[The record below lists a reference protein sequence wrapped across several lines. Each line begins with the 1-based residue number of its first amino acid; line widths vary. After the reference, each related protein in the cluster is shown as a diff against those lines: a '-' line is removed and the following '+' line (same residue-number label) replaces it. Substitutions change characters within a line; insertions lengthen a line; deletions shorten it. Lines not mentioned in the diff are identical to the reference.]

1 MGCCNASQKYTVDT
15 QPVEPLEPLEPAQP
29 EKPIVKKDLSE
40 FYATYTL
47 GAKIGEGSFGR
58 VHAAKR
64 IDSHAKVAVKILPLV
79 YFDEDGTPQMKS
91 DKRLLQACL
100 KEADIWNK
108 IGQHQHCVQ
117 MHDAY
122 VGNDLSYFV
131 IEMCKCTMVEHL
143 KDKVASD
150 EEVSRICYQMLLG
163 IEHLHD
169 LRIVHRDIK
178 PENFLIGRD
187 KATVKLTDFGLSQEL
202 PKKGKL
208 KGHYGTAPY
217 MSPEMLSYSGLYS
230 EGTDIWSFGATAYV
244 IMFGDFPYM
253 PRVMN
258 SKCMKKAIV
267 DDNPQPRFMGPESAW
282 KPPGMAV
289 NFVKSLLV
297 RDLSSRPTAKRALL
311 HPFVTVATSPK
322 AGEPITPGVD
332 RAKLAGFMSRARENS
347 KQFKHNVDPTVQKS
361 LEQLLQ
367 QLAGSN
373 EFVLTRSFSNDKV
386 DSEMHNKSKK
396 SRDKFS
402 THDGCSTLTENSG
415 LFSPTSSINSDVFS
429 PMSSMGEEQDTESK
443 CFGREP
449 ELKVSANES
458 TMPALR

>member
-1 MGCCNASQKYTVDT
+1 MGCANAAQKKYATD
-15 QPVEPLEPLEPAQP
+15 EPLEPT
-29 EKPIVKKDLSE
+29 VKNNLNE
-40 FYATYTL
+40 FYKTYEL

-58 VHAAKR
+58 VHSAKER
-64 IDSHAKVAVKILPLV
+64 ESRARYAVKILPLV
-79 YFDEDGTPQMKS
+79 HFDEDGNKK
-91 DKRLLQACL
+91 DKPDKKLLQDCY
-100 KEADIWNK
+100 KEAAIWK
-108 IGQHQHCVQ
+108 QIGQHKHCVQ
-117 MHDAY
+117 LYESY
-122 VGNDLSYFV
+122 VGDEISYFV
-131 IEMCKCTMVEHL
+131 IELCKCLLVEHL
-143 KDKVASD
+143 KDKVFGE
-150 EEVSRICYQMLLG
+150 EEVSRIFFQMLLG

-178 PENFLIGRD
+178 PDNFLIGRD

>member
-1 MGCCNASQKYTVDT
+1 MGCANAAQKKYATD
-15 QPVEPLEPLEPAQP
+15 EPLEPT
-29 EKPIVKKDLSE
+29 VKNNLNE
-40 FYATYTL
+40 FYKTYEL

-58 VHAAKR
+58 VHSAKER
-64 IDSHAKVAVKILPLV
+64 ESRARYAVKILPLV
-79 YFDEDGTPQMKS
+79 HFDEDGNKK
-91 DKRLLQACL
+91 DKPDKKLLQDCY
-100 KEADIWNK
+100 KEAAIWK
-108 IGQHQHCVQ
+108 QIGQHKHCVQ
-117 MHDAY
+117 LYESY
-122 VGNDLSYFV
+122 VGDEISYFV
-131 IEMCKCTMVEHL
+131 IELCKCLLVEHL
-143 KDKVASD
+143 KDKVFGE
-150 EEVSRICYQMLLG
+150 EEVSRIFFQMLLG

-178 PENFLIGRD
+178 PDNFLIGRD

-311 HPFVTVATSPK
+311 HPFVTVAMKGGQS
-322 AGEPITPGVD
+322 ASESEDLTPGGS
-332 RAKLAGFMSRARENS
+332 RARLAGFMSRARENS
-347 KQFKHNVDPTVQKS
+347 KQFKHIDPTVQKS
-361 LEQLLQ
+361 LEQLLEKLQ
-367 QLAGSN
+367 VSN
-373 EFVLTRSFSNDKV
+373 EFALKRSFSNPLEDPNPEGG
-386 DSEMHNKSKK
+386 SPMRTASKK
-396 SRDKFS
+396 SSQKFQ
-402 THDGCSTLTENSG
+402 THDGCYSG
-415 LFSPTSSINSDVFS
+415 ESSIFS
-429 PMSSMGEEQDTESK
+429 LASTAPALSEEE
-443 CFGREP
+443 EP
-449 ELKVSANES
+449 GKDEEMPVLPNES
-458 TMPALR
+458 TLPAFR

>member
-311 HPFVTVATSPK
+311 HPFVTVAMKGGQS
-322 AGEPITPGVD
+322 ASESEDLTPGGS
-332 RAKLAGFMSRARENS
+332 RARLAGFMSRARENS
-347 KQFKHNVDPTVQKS
+347 KQFKHIDPTVQKS
-361 LEQLLQ
+361 LEQLLEKLQ
-367 QLAGSN
+367 VSN
-373 EFVLTRSFSNDKV
+373 EFALKRSFSNPLEDPNPEGG
-386 DSEMHNKSKK
+386 SPMRTASKK
-396 SRDKFS
+396 SSQKFQ
-402 THDGCSTLTENSG
+402 THDGCYSG
-415 LFSPTSSINSDVFS
+415 ESSIFS
-429 PMSSMGEEQDTESK
+429 LASTAPALSEEE
-443 CFGREP
+443 EP
-449 ELKVSANES
+449 GKDEEMPVLPNES
-458 TMPALR
+458 TLPAFR